1 MVGQDCDAV
10 SDDENMDTFEKLMAI
25 AEGQGDICRLVR
37 RLIGKSELA
46 LLLANAALND
56 TSVKLSP
63 AKVATI
69 LGITEN
75 VARSNLENTIPEDV

>member
-1 MVGQDCDAV
+1 M
-10 SDDENMDTFEKLMAI
+10 TI

-46 LLLANAALND
+46 LLLATAALKDN
-56 TSVKLSP
+56 SVKLSP

-69 LGITEN
+69 LGATEN
-75 VARSNLENTIPEDV
+75 LARSKIENTALMNL